1 MKYRL
6 NFNNINTVA
15 QLIDGDIQSVLENI
29 FNLEYC
35 GREILI
41 NIKELVIG
49 FEENFYTGNIINDK
63 EDISEIITLIDKYI
77 SEDDVIC
84 EIKKFKCKN
93 CDKKFIYKQDI
104 NYMKSN
110 SKVIKNFY
118 EALRTCGNLLNK
130 CNINVLLVPGMEKT
144 ALNDTLISEQ
154 LERHVY
160 IPAEN
165 SCLILQPK
173 ELPKK
178 DELYIYNVSKNI
190 NVAFNKI
197 NLWPGVLLWNKKE
210 KVFIPLSEKKGKKEL
225 ITLFDLINSNNGNIS
240 EIMKKYKESKD
251 IYEESEDIHDKY
263 YYILHL
269 SDLHF
274 GKENINEQK
283 DSLITF
289 IDEINKELEDDKI
302 QTTIISGDLV
312 DSPKSKYYEK
322 FHNFDDELKGIVN
335 KSPIKVYGNHDK
347 YIKGNF
353 ILNFMYKI
361 YNKFGENSNDCN
373 KQVDNKI
380 LNFMCTKCNKIIKFL
395 DPCNEYVDNIEIVEN
410 LKLIIIKFD
419 SNAKYAGLFAEGKIG
434 KKQFKKI
441 ETELNKI
448 ENRDKYLCVAVLHH
462 HPVEIKTEN
471 KIQENF
477 IEKVFNYIDKLQEK
491 ALILE
496 DAPEFIKWINKMN
509 IKVVLHGH
517 KHVYNFNN
525 ENAADIIGCGSS
537 IGKVDITDRDDKNYL
552 TFNLIKVNK
561 NTNTPEVCLTY
572 SKSVNDNG
580 LHLIIRMMG
589 EYKFKI

>member
-1 MKYRL
+1 M
-6 NFNNINTVA
+6 
-15 QLIDGDIQSVLENI
+15 
-29 FNLEYC
+29 
-35 GREILI
+35 
-41 NIKELVIG
+41 
-49 FEENFYTGNIINDK
+49 
-63 EDISEIITLIDKYI
+63 
-77 SEDDVIC
+77 
-84 EIKKFKCKN
+84 
-93 CDKKFIYKQDI
+93 
-104 NYMKSN
+104 
-110 SKVIKNFY
+110 
-118 EALRTCGNLLNK
+118 
-130 CNINVLLVPGMEKT
+130 
-144 ALNDTLISEQ
+144 
-154 LERHVY
+154 
-160 IPAEN
+160 
-165 SCLILQPK
+165 
-173 ELPKK
+173 
-178 DELYIYNVSKNI
+178 
-190 NVAFNKI
+190 AFNKI
-197 NLWPGVLLWNKKE
+197 DSWPGVLLWNKKK
-210 KVFIPLSEKKGKKEL
+210 KVFIPLIEKNGKKEL
-225 ITLFDLINSNNGNIS
+225 ITLFNLIESNDGNIS
-240 EIMKKYKESKD
+240 EIMNKYEAIKNSSELITLFDLIKSNDGNVFEIIKKYKE
-251 IYEESEDIHDKY
+251 IRNRHHKY

-274 GKENINEQK
+274 GKKNSNEEK
-283 DSLITF
+283 DSLIQL
-289 IDEINKELEDDKI
+289 IDEINKELEDGKI

-322 FHNFDDELKGIVN
+322 FHNFEDELNGIVN
-335 KSPIKVYGNHDK
+335 KFPIKVYGNHDK

-496 DAPEFIKWINKMN
+496 DAPEFIEWINKMN

-561 NTNTPEVCLTY
+561 NTNIPEVCLTY
-572 SKSVNDNG
+572 NKSVNDNG
-580 LHLIIRMMG
+580 LNLGIKMMG
-589 EYKFKI
+589 EYQLKI

>member
-1 MKYRL
+1 M
-6 NFNNINTVA
+6 II
-15 QLIDGDIQSVLENI
+15 QL
-29 FNLEYC
+29 
-35 GREILI
+35 
-41 NIKELVIG
+41 
-49 FEENFYTGNIINDK
+49 
-63 EDISEIITLIDKYI
+63 
-77 SEDDVIC
+77 
-84 EIKKFKCKN
+84 
-93 CDKKFIYKQDI
+93 
-104 NYMKSN
+104 
-110 SKVIKNFY
+110 
-118 EALRTCGNLLNK
+118 
-130 CNINVLLVPGMEKT
+130 
-144 ALNDTLISEQ
+144 
-154 LERHVY
+154 
-160 IPAEN
+160 
-165 SCLILQPK
+165 
-173 ELPKK
+173 
-178 DELYIYNVSKNI
+178 
-190 NVAFNKI
+190 
-197 NLWPGVLLWNKKE
+197 
-210 KVFIPLSEKKGKKEL
+210 
-225 ITLFDLINSNNGNIS
+225 
-240 EIMKKYKESKD
+240 
-251 IYEESEDIHDKY
+251 
-263 YYILHL
+263 
-269 SDLHF
+269 
-274 GKENINEQK
+274 
-283 DSLITF
+283 

-322 FHNFDDELKGIVN
+322 FHNFDDELKEIVN

-419 SNAKYAGLFAEGKIG
+419 SNAKYAGLFAEGRIG
-434 KKQFKKI
+434 NYQLKKI
-441 ETELNKI
+441 EDELNKI
-448 ENRDKYLCVAVLHH
+448 KDKDKYLCVAVLHH

-471 KIQENF
+471 KIQETF
-477 IEKVFNYIDKLQEK
+477 IKKVFNYIEK
-491 ALILE
+491 TTTLR
-496 DAPEFIKWINKMN
+496 DAEKFIKWINKMN